1 MKKDKQQSSF
11 VNIGSSSLLIIFL
24 VLSLVAFAVLS
35 LVSAH
40 SDHKL
45 TGRLAAHKT
54 EYYEASSKAERILA
68 KMDAV
73 FIEQAEE
80 AGDNLADYP
89 KAVVDEL
96 LSGSFLEG
104 VDLTYTIFERENKN
118 VSSDKDSL
126 LELGFTIPI
135 SEKQALKVILYINDY
150 TQSDTYYKVQAWQI
164 ISTEKWE
171 GSQAIQL
178 IPMGE

>member
-1 MKKDKQQSSF
+1 MKRDKQQSSF

-24 VLSLVAFAVLS
+24 VLSLVTFAVLS
-35 LVSAH
+35 LVSAR

-54 EYYEASSKAERILA
+54 EYYEASSKAEGILA

-73 FIEQAEE
+73 FEEQAEK
-80 AGDNLADYP
+80 AGDNLAEYSE
-89 KAVVDEL
+89 AVVDEL
-96 LSGSFLEG
+96 LSGPFLDG
-104 VDLTYTIFERENKN
+104 VDPTYTIFERENEH
-118 VSSDKDSL
+118 VFSDKDPL

-150 TQSDTYYKVQAWQI
+150 TKSDTYYKIQAWQV
-164 ISTEKWE
+164 ISTKKWE
-171 GSQAIQL
+171 GGQPIELLS
-178 IPMGE
+178 MGE